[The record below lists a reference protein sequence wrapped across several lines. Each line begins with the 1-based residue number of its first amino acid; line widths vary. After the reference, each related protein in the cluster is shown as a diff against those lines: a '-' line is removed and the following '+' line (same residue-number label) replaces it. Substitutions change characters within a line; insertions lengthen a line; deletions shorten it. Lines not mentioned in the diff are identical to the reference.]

1 MDGVRLV
8 RARVVVALCSLGLG
22 LLGACSR
29 DKGVSAQT
37 SATANAGPYATQV
50 GEAVPRIEKAI
61 GLKFKT
67 PPTVERRSKD
77 EVRSFL
83 MQKFNESMPTAEISG
98 IERTYRR
105 FGLVSDTLQL
115 RPFML
120 ELLTEQV
127 VGYYDPATKVL
138 YVVDGADPT
147 MVNVTVTHELVH
159 ALQDQYLNLD
169 SIQKITGDNDRQT
182 AAQAVIE
189 GQATFEQVQAMLGTN
204 DLAAK
209 LPGGW
214 DRVRDMIREGQSGM
228 PVFSAAPMI
237 IQETLIFPYL
247 SGAEFMRHFE
257 EMRPGKVPFA
267 EMPLST
273 EQILH
278 TAAYFDSPDPP
289 TVVTLPELT
298 GGARSVYSNNLGE
311 FETRLFLFQHLQDQ
325 NGAIRGAAGWDGDRF
340 VLYDTKGGDGI
351 TWVTVWDTRVDA
363 GEFFDLLDTLILKR
377 FRNAK
382 PRTATSVEHTY
393 DVAGRTM
400 QLTTTEVAGRPVV
413 MYVDVPAG
421 APTDAI
427 DLNKVTLGR

>member
-1 MDGVRLV
+1 MDGVKLV
-8 RARVVVALCSLGLG
+8 RVLKLVALFSLGLG
-22 LLGACSR
+22 TLGACSR
-29 DKGVSAQT
+29 DGGNGSKPVAK
-37 SATANAGPYATQV
+37 NDGPYAREV
-50 GEAVPRIEKAI
+50 GEAVPRIEKAV
-61 GLKFKT
+61 GLPFKT
-67 PPTVERRSKD
+67 PPKVERKSKA

-83 MQKFNESMPTAEISG
+83 LQKFNESMPAAEISG

-105 FGLVSDTLQL
+105 FGLISDTLQL

-138 YVVDGADPT
+138 YVVDGADPA

-169 SIQKITGDNDRQT
+169 SIQRISGDNDRQV

-189 GQATFEQVQAMLGTN
+189 GQATFEQVQAMLGSSN
-204 DLAAK
+204 LAAA

-214 DRVRDMIREGQSGM
+214 DRVRDMIREGQSQM
-228 PVFSAAPMI
+228 PVFSSAPMI

-257 EMRPGKVPFA
+257 EVRPGKVPFG

-278 TAAYFDSPDPP
+278 TPAYFDSPDPP
-289 TVVTLPELT
+289 TVVTLPELG
-298 GGARSVYSNNLGE
+298 GGAKSVYSNNLGE

-325 NGAIRGAAGWDGDRF
+325 NAAIRGAAGWDGDRF
-340 VLYDTKGGDGI
+340 VLFDTKGGDGI
-351 TWVTVWDTRVDA
+351 AWVTVWDSRIDA
-363 GEFFDLLDTLILKR
+363 GEFFDVVDTSILKR

-382 PRTATSVEHTY
+382 PRAASSEARTY
-393 DVAGRTM
+393 DVGGRTI
-400 QLTTTEVAGRPVV
+400 QVTTTEVGGRPVV
-413 MYVDVPAG
+413 MYVDVPVG

-427 DLNKVTLGR
+427 DLTKVTLR

>member
-8 RARVVVALCSLGLG
+8 RTGALIG
-22 LLGACSR
+22 LLFVGVGALGGCSR
-29 DKGVSAQT
+29 DDGDGGKT
-37 SATANAGPYATQV
+37 IATRSSGPYAKQV
-50 GEAVPRIEKAI
+50 DEAVPRIEKAM
-61 GLKFKT
+61 GLPFKT
-67 PPTVERRSKD
+67 APRVERRSKD
-77 EVRSFL
+77 EVRTFL
-83 MQKFNESMPTAEISG
+83 MQKFNESMPAAEISG

-105 FGLVSDTLQL
+105 FGLISDTLQL

-127 VGYYDPATKVL
+127 VGYYDPAAKVL
-138 YVVDGADPT
+138 YVVDGADPA
-147 MVNVTVTHELVH
+147 MVSVTVSHELVH

-169 SIQKITGDNDRQT
+169 SIQKITGDNDRQV

-204 DLAAK
+204 NLAGR

-214 DRVRDMIREGQSGM
+214 DRVRDMIREGQSAM

-257 EMRPGKVPFA
+257 EVRPGKVPFG

-278 TAAYFDSPDPP
+278 TPSYFESPDPP
-289 TVVTLPELT
+289 TVVTLPELA
-298 GGARSVYSNNLGE
+298 GGAKSVYSNNLGE

-340 VLYDTKGGDGI
+340 VLFDTKGGDGI
-351 TWVTVWDTRVDA
+351 AWVTVWDSRIDA
-363 GEFFDLLDTLILKR
+363 GEFYDLVDTSILKR
-377 FRNAK
+377 YRNAK
-382 PRTATSVEHTY
+382 PRAATSDARTY
-393 DVAGRTM
+393 DVGGRTI
-400 QLTTTEVAGRPVV
+400 QLNTTEVGGRPVV
-413 MYVDVPAG
+413 LYLDVPAG
-421 APTDAI
+421 APTDAL
-427 DLNKVTLGR
+427 DLTKVTLRQ